1 MEKKYGC
8 EVKPYLSGDKNK
20 AYDIVVEE
28 SKLYLKEEET
38 SNSIQTSEDEH
49 DYTIEKFI
57 FYDDFV
63 KKLQVLNIVHTAC
76 MMCQEL
82 LKVRLES
89 NLSIKHGR

>member
-28 SKLYLKEEET
+28 SQLYLKEEET
-38 SNSIQTSEDEH
+38 SNSTQTSEDEP

-89 NLSIKHGR
+89 NLSIKHER